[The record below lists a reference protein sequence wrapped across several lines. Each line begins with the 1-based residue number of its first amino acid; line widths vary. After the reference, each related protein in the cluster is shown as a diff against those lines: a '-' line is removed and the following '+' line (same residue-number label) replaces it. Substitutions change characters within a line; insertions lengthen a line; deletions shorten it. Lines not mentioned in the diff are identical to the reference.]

1 MTPRI
6 GSTKRGPRTFHRE
19 TRLAKNRRD
28 LRLGTGHT
36 FGFVRHDP
44 TDGFAEFVLV
54 APDDAGDV
62 VACAH
67 FVPFVLGDSAL
78 PVNGC
83 DVVNGN
89 RLLVHL
95 GGQGARRDLRARA
108 DVDLR
113 VPGARRRP
121 ARRPV
126 TSGARPGW

>member
-1 MTPRI
+1 M
-6 GSTKRGPRTFHRE
+6 
-19 TRLAKNRRD
+19 AKNRRD

-95 GGQGARRDLRARA
+95 GGQGPDAISEHEPMSTYAF
-108 DVDLR
+108 R
-113 VPGARRRP
+113 VREDG
-121 ARRPV
+121 RPV
-126 TSGARPGW
+126 DP